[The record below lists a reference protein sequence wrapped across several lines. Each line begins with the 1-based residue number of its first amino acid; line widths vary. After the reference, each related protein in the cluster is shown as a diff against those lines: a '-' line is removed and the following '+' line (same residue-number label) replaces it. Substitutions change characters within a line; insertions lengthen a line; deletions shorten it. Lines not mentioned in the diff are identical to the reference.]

1 MPTGTKR
8 SQTVRDE
15 DAEAVRAI
23 NSGQGHRFQQLVE
36 KYQQKLF
43 NFGLRMCGEAQDAED
58 MVQEAF
64 LNAFRYL
71 EGFRFET
78 KFRNWLYRVAMSACL
93 KAKRKTR
100 ASREET
106 LSLEEFF
113 PEDPGAMPAEVPPW
127 ARLPLERVL
136 SAELSRRLQEGILDL
151 PPDHRSVLVL
161 RDMEGLST
169 AETAQVLEIT
179 PANVKVRLHRAR
191 LFLRARLKDYFE
203 NAL

>member
-1 MPTGTKR
+1 MPTGTRAKPG
-8 SQTVRDE
+8 VKDE
-15 DAEAVRAI
+15 DAELIRAI
-23 NSGQGHRFQQLVE
+23 NAGEGHRFQQLVE

-43 NFGLRMCGEAQDAED
+43 NFGLRMCGEARDAED

-78 KFRNWLYRVAMSACL
+78 RFRNWLYRVAMSACL
-93 KAKRKTR
+93 KTKRKARATR
-100 ASREET
+100 AET
-106 LSLEEFF
+106 LSLEDFF
-113 PEDPGAMPAEVPPW
+113 PEDPAAMPEDVPSW

-136 SAELSRRLQEGILDL
+136 SAETSRYLQEAILDL
-151 PPDHRSVLVL
+151 PADHRSVLVL

-191 LFLRARLKDYFE
+191 LFLRSRLKEHFE
-203 NAL
+203 HAP